1 MFFDFFNSDFLFV
14 YTKST
19 NFVSRISE
27 SLRSDLLRL
36 RETERKH
43 F

>member
-1 MFFDFFNSDFLFV
+1 MFFDFFNPEFFV
-14 YTKST
+14 CLYKSA